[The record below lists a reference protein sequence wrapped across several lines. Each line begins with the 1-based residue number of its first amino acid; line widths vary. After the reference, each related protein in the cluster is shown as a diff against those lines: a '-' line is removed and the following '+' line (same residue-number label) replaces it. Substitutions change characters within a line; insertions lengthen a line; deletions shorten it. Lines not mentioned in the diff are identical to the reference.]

1 MNSNA
6 RSISA
11 ILAAALLSRLASAQD
26 ICPLEVR
33 TATVT
38 ECFPNTGS
46 SVTPS
51 CGAGCPTPMATVS
64 PGGPI
69 VVRVQA
75 PKCDSC
81 GCDACVHTNVYTTTY
96 DVFCPTGVAKQEYVV
111 TETYSGMSGK
121 PTLPSGTG
129 VPFGFTAEVKTCTEC
144 GPKPVTATVTYPA
157 TGCPYILGMS
167 EPSGA
172 PEGAPAYEVCTT
184 GGSSAG
190 PEGTA
195 PASGPGAGSW
205 KSGSAPG
212 SGSSPGPGSG
222 SSPGSGAAPGAGPE
236 SSPGSGSGSES
247 APAGGAAPAASSKAG
262 YETSPES
269 ESGSSPALGSGAGS
283 SGPKSS
289 GTGSSGWNSGS
300 GSSPAGSSGSSSGS
314 GSSPGPESA
323 PGESG
328 KSETPTEHPKSKTD
342 QSTSASPSSPSTG
355 ATEETSS
362 GHPAVVAITVG
373 GILGYFISF
382 LVFTL

>member
-1 MNSNA
+1 MRSNA

-11 ILAAALLSRLASAQD
+11 ILAATLLSPLASAQD

-46 SVTPS
+46 PATPS

-129 VPFGFTAEVKTCTEC
+129 VPFGFTAEVKTCNEC
-144 GPKPVTATVTYPA
+144 GPKPVVATVTYPA
-157 TGCPYILGMS
+157 TGCPYILGVS

-190 PEGTA
+190 PEETA
-195 PASGPGAGSW
+195 PASGPGTGSGE
-205 KSGSAPG
+205 SGSAPG
-212 SGSSPGPGSG
+212 SGSSPGSGSG
-222 SSPGSGAAPGAGPE
+222 SSPGSGAAPGAGSSSSSE
-236 SSPGSGSGSES
+236 SSPGSGSGSAPGSEY
-247 APAGGAAPAASSKAG
+247 APAGGAAPAASNKAG
-262 YETSPES
+262 FETSPES
-269 ESGSSPALGSGAGS
+269 ESGSSPALESGPGS
-283 SGPKSS
+283 SGSKSS

-300 GSSPAGSSGSSSGS
+300 GSSPTGSSGSSSGS
-314 GSSPGPESA
+314 GSSPGSESA
-323 PGESG
+323 PGGSG
-328 KSETPTEHPKSKTD
+328 SH
-342 QSTSASPSSPSTG
+342 SSPSTG

-362 GHPAVVAITVG
+362 GHPAFVAITVG
-373 GILGYFISF
+373 GILGYLISF
-382 LVFTL
+382 LIFTL